1 MDFESTSVTGRAG
14 LDLFVRDVALCL
26 SVNRDRTPALVWP
39 EGIEA
44 VVAAAREAPPLGT
57 PPPSP
62 EVPYQAAELTERLG
76 ALLGCTVV
84 SSSVALARGAR
95 HTGTT
100 TETDLVLLPV
110 HGSCGGRVEPTHP
123 PHPSSP
129 RPPHTLDLRLRVGE
143 ALYLPRGYTY
153 TLNDVHTPCTLQ
165 LLGLHAPAW

>member
-39 EGIEA
+39 EGMDA
-44 VVAAAREAPPLGT
+44 VVAATEPEAPP
-57 PPPSP
+57 
-62 EVPYQAAELTERLG
+62 EVGSATTELTTRLG

-84 SSSVALARGAR
+84 SSSVALALGAR

-110 HGSCGGRVEPTHP
+110 RGSCGGRVEPTR
-123 PHPSSP
+123 P
-129 RPPHTLDLRLRVGE
+129 RRPDHTLDLRLRVGE

-165 LLGLHAPAW
+165 LLTLHAPTW

>member
-44 VVAAAREAPPLGT
+44 VVAAARETPPLGT
-57 PPPSP
+57 PPPSLEVRP
-62 EVPYQAAELTERLG
+62 EATELTTRLG
-76 ALLGCTVV
+76 TLLGCTVV
-84 SSSVALARGAR
+84 SSSVALALGAR
-95 HTGTT
+95 HTDTT

-123 PHPSSP
+123 TQSSP
-129 RPPHTLDLRLRVGE
+129 RPQHTLELRLRVGE
-143 ALYLPRGYTY
+143 VLYLPRGYTY

-165 LLGLHAPAW
+165 ILALHPPAW

>member
-44 VVAAAREAPPLGT
+44 VVAAAGEAPPLDMPST
-57 PPPSP
+57 SP
-62 EVPYQAAELTERLG
+62 EVPPGETDLTNRLG
-76 ALLGCTVV
+76 MLLGCTVV
-84 SSSVALARGAR
+84 STSVALALGAR

-110 HGSCGGRVEPTHP
+110 HGSCGGRVEPTRPAHP
-123 PHPSSP
+123 SP
-129 RPPHTLDLRLRVGE
+129 RPQHTLDLRLRVGE

-165 LLGLHAPAW
+165 ILALHPPAW

>member
-44 VVAAAREAPPLGT
+44 VVAAAREAPPLGM
-57 PPPSP
+57 PPSSP
-62 EVPYQAAELTERLG
+62 EVPPEATELTARLG
-76 ALLGCTVV
+76 ILLGCTVV
-84 SSSVALARGAR
+84 SSSVALALGAR

-110 HGSCGGRVEPTHP
+110 HGSCGGRVEPTRPQHP
-123 PHPSSP
+123 AAHPQ
-129 RPPHTLDLRLRVGE
+129 HTLELRLRVGE

-165 LLGLHAPAW
+165 ILALHPPAW